1 MKYIEA
7 LLIAGCLALAG
18 AGLAIIVVNWHSGS
32 PRLMT
37 GGIVWAAGGVI
48 AGCFLL
54 ARALG
59 AREKR

>member
-1 MKYIEA
+1 LRYLEA
-7 LLIAGCLALAG
+7 LMIAACLALAG
-18 AGLAIIVVNWHSGS
+18 AGTAIIVLHWNSGS

-37 GGIVWAAGGVI
+37 GGIVWAAGGII

>member
-1 MKYIEA
+1 MRYLEA
-7 LLIAGCLALAG
+7 LMIAASLSLAG
-18 AGLAIIVVNWHSGS
+18 AGIAIVVLYWNSGS

-37 GGIVWAAGGVI
+37 GGIVWAAGGMI

-54 ARALG
+54 ARALA